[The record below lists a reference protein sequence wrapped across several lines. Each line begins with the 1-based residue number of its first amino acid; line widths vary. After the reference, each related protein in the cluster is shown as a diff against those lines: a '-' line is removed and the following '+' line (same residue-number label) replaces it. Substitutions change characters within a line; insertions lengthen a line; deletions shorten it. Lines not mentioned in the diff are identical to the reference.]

1 MGVHECRYAESVG
14 ALQRAVALDG
24 QALHRF
30 NLAESLRM
38 TDDMAGALRELERA
52 VSEARPRLMDAE
64 ALLIFYRRLVCDW
77 SRYAEDVATLEG
89 VMSQQLLSGEQAA
102 LFAVQTLV
110 FPLPP
115 HLHLFSAQSLA
126 SAASRSAALQLSRQG
141 GAATGADAEP
151 RAGALPSHHSSHVGA
166 RRPGAGRTRL
176 HPAAA
181 AGHVLNV
188 APARGRLRL
197 GYVTSDLFG
206 HPVSDDLAAVWKA
219 HDVRRVQLVCF
230 LTPSGRIGSAPLVLP
245 RGHAC
250 AGSDEDGGGGTRDL
264 RKQGIREA
272 ADAIWAEEVMVLV
285 NLHGWTAGHAMGMPL
300 G

>member
-1 MGVHECRYAESVG
+1 
-14 ALQRAVALDG
+14 
-24 QALHRF
+24 
-30 NLAESLRM
+30 M
-38 TDDMAGALRELERA
+38 TDDMAGALRELEQA

-77 SRYAEDVATLEG
+77 SRYAEDVAALEG

-110 FPLPP
+110 FPLAP

-126 SAASRSAALQLSRQG
+126 SAASRSATLRLARQG
-141 GAATGADAEP
+141 GAATGADAET
-151 RAGALPSHHSSHVGA
+151 RAGALPSHDSSHVRV

-176 HPAAA
+176 HA
-181 AGHVLNV
+181 AGHVL

-219 HDVRRVQLVCF
+219 HDVGRVELVCF

-245 RGHAC
+245 RDHPC
-250 AGSDEDGGGGTRDL
+250 ARSDEEGGGGMRDL
-264 RKQGIREA
+264 REAGIREA
-272 ADAIWAEEVMVLV
+272 ADAVWAEEVMVLV
-285 NLHGWTAGHAMGMPL
+285 NLHGWTAGHAMGTPA
-300 G
+300 GCI